1 MAFLNG
7 HSVPVYGMGTP
18 GYAGGGAAAPSAA
31 ANPATM
37 MDNARGS
44 LAGINGTPV
53 RIVVLAFAA
62 AAGLT
67 ALKLSGFRFNVG
79 VSS

>member
-7 HSVPVYGMGTP
+7 HSMPVYGAAYGTP
-18 GYAGGGAAAPSAA
+18 AGAGAAPSAA
-31 ANPATM
+31 QQPARI
-37 MDNARGS
+37 MDASGGFT
-44 LAGINGTPV
+44 AITGTPV

-67 ALKLSGFRFNVG
+67 ALKVAGFRFSVG
-79 VSS
+79 VSA